1 MVCVRKWFVLLG
13 VIAMVCVRERSPF
26 HSSVNMKTTE
36 FYFLSEVNFIILKLQ
51 TNERKGAW
59 MSSVLGCFL

>member
-1 MVCVRKWFVLLG
+1 MVC
-13 VIAMVCVRERSPF
+13 IREWSSC

-36 FYFLSEVNFIILKLQ
+36 LYFLSEVNFIILKLQ

>member
-1 MVCVRKWFVLLG
+1 MVC
-13 VIAMVCVRERSPF
+13 IREWSYF

-36 FYFLSEVNFIILKLQ
+36 LYFLSEVNFIILKLQ

-59 MSSVLGCFL
+59 MVDSRMSSVSGCFL